1 MQNHVL
7 DYLDNI
13 ITKCPDK
20 VAFANDKEELTFRDV
35 YDKTRSIGSYLH
47 KQGIYKEPV
56 IVFMNKLISRTHYIT
71 VKVEGY
77 SVVK

>member
-47 KQGIYKEPV
+47 KIMLFTE
-56 IVFMNKLISRTHYIT
+56 IS
-71 VKVEGY
+71 
-77 SVVK
+77 S